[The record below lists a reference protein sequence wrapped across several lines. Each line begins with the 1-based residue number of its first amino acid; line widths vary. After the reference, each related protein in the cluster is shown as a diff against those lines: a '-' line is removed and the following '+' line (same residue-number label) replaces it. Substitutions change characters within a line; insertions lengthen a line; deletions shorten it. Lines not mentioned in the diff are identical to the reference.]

1 MNMQKEKEIYNQL
14 QIDDLTDDAREIA
27 ERIGI
32 ENFRKLVQEFGGTNL
47 YIPFLRS
54 FPKFLSRIIPLLL
67 EKGYSIRQV
76 SQLLNVSQNT
86 VRRYSGRN

>member
-1 MNMQKEKEIYNQL
+1 MQKEKEIYNQL
-14 QIDDLTDDAREIA
+14 QIDDLTDDARDIA

-32 ENFRKLVQEFGGTNL
+32 ESFRKLVQEFGGSSF

-54 FPKFLSRIIPLLL
+54 FPKFLSRIIPELLA
-67 EKGYSIRQV
+67 EGYSIRKI